1 MRRCR
6 LLPLFTVA
14 YLSILLVSNPTA
26 RAADD
31 SAAKQPDR
39 AQLEK
44 HFEETLT
51 GASLDGFYTE
61 SSLDA
66 AGAENGGAP
75 QPSNYKIEKVSKLKG
90 DTWLFS
96 AQISYQGHDVTLPIP
111 LTVLWAGDTPV
122 ITLDKLDLP
131 GLGTFS
137 ARVMIYDH
145 QFSGVWS
152 GGHHRGEL
160 FGRVVKAK
168 DAGK

>member
-1 MRRCR
+1 MRR
-6 LLPLFTVA
+6 LLSLPVLA
-14 YLSILLVSNPTA
+14 CLAILAVSNLNA

-31 SAAKQPDR
+31 AAAKQPDR

-51 GASLDGFYTE
+51 GSSLNGFYTE
-61 SSLDA
+61 TSLDA
-66 AGAENGGAP
+66 VGAENGGAP

-96 AQISYQGHDVTLPIP
+96 AQISYEGHDVTLPIP

-122 ITLDKLDLP
+122 ITLDKLNLP
-131 GLGTFS
+131 GLGTFT
-137 ARVMIYDH
+137 ARVLFYDH

-160 FGRVVKAK
+160 YGRIVKSK
-168 DAGK
+168 EAGK